1 MEEDFVMT
9 NVVLKKVSLPNGEEI
24 AYRERE
30 GGEDII
36 VLVHGNMTSS
46 VHWDLVIE
54 NLCQRYKVY
63 AVDMRGFGESSYNN
77 RITSIKD
84 FSDDLKLWVD
94 EVGITDFTLAGWSTG
109 GCVSMQFCADYPGYC
124 NGIFLQSSGSTRGY
138 PYYPL
143 GANGLPDLNNRIQT
157 LEEMFQDGKRLFVQ
171 GAYDTK
177 NYEALKQVWE
187 AVIYTHN
194 KPDEERYQ
202 KYLEDMTTQRNLAE
216 VYQALNTFNISNVHN
231 GLTAGKNRIKDINV
245 PVLIAW
251 GERDLVVTRV
261 MTEEIREDFGDK
273 AVYKELKNCGHSPII
288 DDLEQLLQV
297 MEEFFANVKL
307 TKGV

>member
-1 MEEDFVMT
+1 MA
-9 NVVLKKVSLPNGEEI
+9 NVILKKVALPNGEEI

-30 GGEDII
+30 GGEDIV

-54 NLCQRYKVY
+54 NLSEKYKVY
-63 AVDMRGFGESSYNN
+63 AVDLRGFGESSYHKP
-77 RITSIKD
+77 ITAIKD

-94 EVGITDFTLAGWSTG
+94 AIGIKDFALVGWSTG

-143 GANGLPDLNNRIQT
+143 GADGMPDFANRLKT
-157 LEEMFQDGKRLFVQ
+157 LDDMYEDSKWKFVQ
-171 GAYDTK
+171 GAYDSK
-177 NYEALKQVWE
+177 NYDALKQLWE
-187 AVIYTHN
+187 SVIYTHN

-216 VYQALNTFNISNVHN
+216 VYHALNTFNISAVHN
-231 GLTAGKNRIKDINV
+231 GLVKGTNQVKDINV
-245 PVLIAW
+245 PVLITW
-251 GERDLVVTRV
+251 GENDLVVTRE
-261 MTEEIREDFGDK
+261 MTEEIREDFGER
-273 AVYKELKNCGHSPII
+273 AAYKELKGCGHSPII
-288 DDLEQLLQV
+288 DDLEQLV
-297 MEEFFANVKL
+297 GTMEDFFAEIYS
-307 TKGV
+307 TKKEFNR

>member
-1 MEEDFVMT
+1 MA
-9 NVVLKKVSLPNGEEI
+9 NVNLKKVVLPNGEEI

-46 VHWDLVIE
+46 VHWDLVID
-54 NLCQRYKVY
+54 NLSERYKVY
-63 AVDMRGFGESSYNN
+63 AIDMRGFGESSYNKQ
-77 RITSIKD
+77 ITAIKD
-84 FSDDLKLWVD
+84 FSEDLKLWVD
-94 EVGITDFTLAGWSTG
+94 EVGITDFALAGWSTG

-124 NGIFLQSSGSTRGY
+124 KALFLQASGSTRGY

-143 GANGLPDLNNRIQT
+143 GADGMPDLNNRIQT
-157 LEEMFQDGKRLFVQ
+157 LDEMFKDSKRLFVQ

-177 NYEALKQVWE
+177 NYDVLRQVWE

-216 VYQALNTFNISNVHN
+216 IYQALNTFNISSVHN
-231 GLTAGKNRIKDINV
+231 GLTEGENRIKDINI

-251 GERDLVVTRV
+251 GERDLVVTRS
-261 MTEEIREDFGDK
+261 MTDEIREDFGDK
-273 AVYKELKNCGHSPII
+273 AVYKELKGCGHSPII
-288 DDLEQLLQV
+288 DDLDQLLGV
-297 MEEFFANVKL
+297 MEDFFS
-307 TKGV
+307 GVMSVN